1 MIYLEVIYDL
11 MQSRLWYLLTLL
23 TLVSRKIQLTLC
35 TYLLLQTS
43 PKSVY
48 TCMTS
53 MKFFCYD
60 VMKSGRYSE

>member
-1 MIYLEVIYDL
+1 MIYLKVIYDL

-23 TLVSRKIQLTLC
+23 TLVSRMIQLRLC
-35 TYLLLQTS
+35 TYLLVQTS

-48 TCMTS
+48 TFTTP
-53 MKFFCYD
+53 MKFFCCD